1 MLFFPAGLYTSGK
14 PKLITIKY
22 INIFNLRNQTN
33 DSMFLFHIKS
43 KTINTLMY
51 IEGIMVNE
59 AIQYLGK
66 VISRNRVTI
75 PDPVVNFLQ
84 IKEGDFVTI
93 HIQKIQ
99 KEKKTHL
106 EEKFK
111 KIKNKLNINDDRAK
125 HEVAGIILKN
135 HEEMDIGV

>member
-1 MLFFPAGLYTSGK
+1 
-14 PKLITIKY
+14 
-22 INIFNLRNQTN
+22 
-33 DSMFLFHIKS
+33 
-43 KTINTLMY
+43 MY

-99 KEKKTHL
+99 KEKKTCL
-106 EEKFK
+106 EEKLK